1 MKRFSDSKTSLLSR
15 ALSVALALM
24 LLLSAVCISASAE
37 SVAFDDSNALTDTL
51 LLIDRNSGEV
61 LYSKNSDVK
70 RPMASTV
77 KIMTCILAL
86 ENITDL
92 SEMITI
98 TSAPINDI
106 LGMGASTA
114 DFEDHIGESFSAL
127 DIIYGLMLPS
137 GCDAAQVLAYHI
149 GGTPEKFAKMMNKK
163 AQELS
168 CNDTYFTE
176 GHGLSD
182 NNYTTAQDLAK
193 IAEYAF
199 TLDGF
204 AEIVSSEYYTPNGYS
219 YPFVNTNYLIDEQN
233 GREYYYKYATGVK
246 TGYTDASGKCLVS
259 TASKGDDDFMC
270 IALGAP
276 LLANDGYV
284 NHAMTDSV
292 DLYEWAFDNY
302 TDNIEVE
309 LTSTYASM
317 KIGGTLNLCATV
329 TGNSTDFT
337 PYIEWSSSDENIAT
351 VDENGVVTAK
361 ALGQAVITAKTQT
374 GNFDTTTIS
383 CGFYNGIDVTS
394 RYGDY
399 TTGSKKPINWSAVKS
414 DGFDFAVIRAGW
426 GWEDYPYQNDAEF
439 VNNVKGAY
447 ENDIPFYLSFVAYA
461 QNKDEAKLEAEYFLK
476 EMKNDF
482 PTECADGLISV
493 VYNMTY
499 SQYSS
504 NSKSVNT
511 EVALTFA
518 KELKN
523 SGYNTVVFAGK
534 SVFSNIDTEKLSDNS
549 VGTYYS
555 YYPYSVD
562 FSAPI
567 TTPDGKIPQMWQY
580 RSDGY
585 FPHAS
590 ENFNTKQSIVYM
602 LSTFEDS
609 LAVPSVDVELVSNN
623 TVSIS
628 FSCDDLVAERYEI
641 YELLSNDE
649 SKLIAQLDSDEN
661 SFVYTCQTSG
671 EHRFV
676 VRKIVTDTVSKEEVH
691 LDSQEVSITTYEIMD
706 VDHDTKVTIF
716 DATYIQ
722 CCLAQLIDDA
732 DYEKFSDVNGDG
744 KVTIMDVTHIQLF
757 LAEIT
762 V

>member
-1 MKRFSDSKTSLLSR
+1 MKKNEPNILSKVLSI
-15 ALSVALALM
+15 ALVLM
-24 LLLSAVCISASAE
+24 LLLSSICISASAE

-51 LLIDRNSGEV
+51 LLVDRNSKEV

-149 GGTPEKFAKMMNKK
+149 GGTPENFAKMMNKK

-284 NHAMTDSV
+284 NHAMMDSV
-292 DLYEWAFDNY
+292 DLYEWAFENY
-302 TDNIEVE
+302 TDNIKVD
-309 LTSTYASM
+309 LPNSYVSM
-317 KIGGTLNLCATV
+317 EIGDTLNLNATV
-329 TGNSTDFT
+329 TENTINAT
-337 PYIEWSSSDENIAT
+337 PVIDWSSSDENIAT

-361 ALGQAVITAKTQT
+361 ALGQAVITAKSQT
-374 GNFDTTTIS
+374 GNFDTTTVS

-399 TTGSKKPINWSAVKS
+399 TTGSKKPINWDAVKS

-447 ENDIPFYLSFVAYA
+447 QNDIPFYLSFVAYA

-476 EMKNDF
+476 EMQNDF
-482 PTECADGLISV
+482 PVECLDGLISV

-499 SQYSS
+499 SPYST
-504 NSKSVNT
+504 NSEAVNT
-511 EVALTFA
+511 EVALAFSE
-518 KELKN
+518 ELN
-523 SGYNTVVFAGK
+523 NNGYETVVFANK
-534 SVFSNIDTEKLSDNS
+534 SVFSRLDSEQLSKNGI
-549 VGTYYS
+549 GTYYS

-562 FSAPI
+562 FSEPV

-585 FPHAS
+585 IPHIS
-590 ENFNTKQSIVYM
+590 ENLNTKQSLVYM
-602 LSTFEDS
+602 LTTFSDE
-609 LAVPSVDVELVSNN
+609 LPVPDVSVELTANDKVKLSWN
-623 TVSIS
+623 TDEASAES
-628 FSCDDLVAERYEI
+628 FEVYEI
-641 YELLSNDE
+641 NGTERE
-649 SKLIAQLDSDEN
+649 LIAQLDSDVSTFE
-661 SFVYTCQTSG
+661 YCCDTSG
-671 EHRFV
+671 EHHFIV
-676 VRKIVTDTVSKEEVH
+676 KKVLIDKISSGRVYLESQTVNVITFDT
-691 LDSQEVSITTYEIMD
+691 MD
-706 VDHDTKVTIF
+706 VDHDGKVNIF

-722 CCLAQLIDDA
+722 YYLADLLCA
-732 DYEKFSDVNGDG
+732 DNFEKFGDVNDDG
-744 KVTIMDVTHIQLF
+744 TVNIMDVTDIQMF
-757 LAEIT
+757 IAGF
-762 V
+762 VD